1 MQIQRIK
8 TLFLSMMLC
17 ATISSVAQNSMGVGT
32 TTPNPNAVL
41 ELVSPTNNQ
50 GLLVPR
56 LSTAQRTNATFTG
69 NLTNAEN
76 GLMVFDTDEGRFY
89 FWYSGGWNTI
99 RNLAAG
105 DMATATYD
113 TDLDGKPDSAQYALV
128 AGSIDGFTIESNVP
142 AGAAFTDSQLA
153 ADVPFTPAGNIT
165 STDVQSALEEID
177 ATILT
182 LGTGDMLRA
191 TYDADLNSIVD
202 NAELVNG
209 LTVETAVPAGAVFTD
224 SQIALDVSVTPTV
237 DLSSTNV
244 QDALVELQGE
254 IVSAGGGDM
263 LRSTYD
269 PDQDGSVNFA
279 DFANDAI
286 TVNGL
291 NVETAVPAGAVFTDT
306 QLSEAEVDGFV
317 SNNGFLSTESDP
329 TVPANIKDGVDF
341 AELTGVPVNLDTDA
355 NDDFDGAFASLTG
368 VPVDLADG
376 DDVDDADSDPANE
389 FQDLDF
395 TAGILTLSDD
405 PTATSIDISNYDTDV
420 TDDFDGSF
428 LSLTEVPLNLDT
440 DATDDFDGSFFSL
453 TDVPAGLSDGDDVGP
468 TGTTTTITI
477 GAGDFR
483 KLEDQE
489 TGQGAEAGNF
499 VLTANALYPAA
510 ELNTIPSRGKLIAP
524 LNLPDGSVIE
534 QITVVAQAQAPVILN
549 VVEFGFGATSV
560 SEGNTFNTP
569 GQVGIDG
576 ALADYS
582 EAVDITI
589 NNTSRQYALIL
600 DNVDAAANMRIYQV
614 QITYSYNF

>member
-1 MQIQRIK
+1 
-8 TLFLSMMLC
+8 MMLC